1 MQRQLRELHLIPSSD
16 DDDEDDEEEDE
27 DDGDDDEDE
36 DEILRD
42 IGAVMGGYFRH
53 QDAADGSGSITG
65 SGSSEPDL
73 EDLDYDLDDVENIN
87 DYDE

>member
-42 IGAVMGGYFRH
+42 IGAVMGGILGIRMLPMARAPSRV
-53 QDAADGSGSITG
+53 QVPRNQIWRTWTM
-65 SGSSEPDL
+65 
-73 EDLDYDLDDVENIN
+73 I
-87 DYDE
+87 